1 MLQNNIQAVYQKQNY
16 LFNICI
22 NTCTYNR
29 YTLRTISS
37 YDGDIVILK
46 VSNKKTVCLYIY
58 VSKYQFKFKIYT
70 NLDLSSKNVLFDTR
84 LSEYF

>member
-29 YTLRTISS
+29 FTLRTISS
-37 YDGDIVILK
+37 FDGDIVILK
-46 VSNKKTVCLYIY
+46 VSNKNNGMFIHIWVKIPIQVQNLY
-58 VSKYQFKFKIYT
+58 
-70 NLDLSSKNVLFDTR
+70 
-84 LSEYF
+84 